1 MTRRF
6 ACRAAAAVT
15 RRVALSLA
23 GLALAACATRGPADP
38 DAPREARRHP
48 LAPHALHEECMK
60 LAPGDRMDYRFTSTG
75 PVAFNVH
82 YHAGNAVVMPVAREA
97 ITADSGIFQPALA
110 QEYCVMWEAG
120 AAPVLLDYRVAVRRR
135 AP

>member
-1 MTRRF
+1 MSRHL
-6 ACRAAAAVT
+6 ALAV
-15 RRVALSLA
+15 A
-23 GLALAACATRGPADP
+23 GLVLAACATRGPADP
-38 DAPREARRHP
+38 DAPREARGRP

-60 LAPGDRMDYRFTSTG
+60 LAAGDRLDYRFTSTG

-97 ITADSGIFQPALA
+97 ITADSGIFQPVLA
-110 QEYCVMWEAG
+110 EDYCVMWEAG

-135 AP
+135 TP